1 MENIGSN
8 LSSPAGDGVGA
19 FDSGQFLLAFF
30 LFQLPEFGLQ
40 QLEGD
45 LPVLLLITLTLG
57 FDDDAGRKMFDPNG
71 GANFVDI
78 LAAGTGRAAGFK
90 LKVLIADDDGAGFFD
105 DRHDLD
111 AGKGGLAGIG

>member
-71 GANFVDI
+71 SADFVDI
-78 LAAGTGRAAGFK
+78 LAAGTGRTTSHK
-90 LKVLIADDDGAGFFD
+90 LEIFIANDNFS
-105 DRHDLD
+105 
-111 AGKGGLAGIG
+111 